1 LNRSRSFYHRYVEI
15 SLEFDKS
22 YEDQWW
28 LIVFQKVVF
37 AILHQLR
44 NNLLAGNYYIEK
56 TFLEIVCCF
65 DFDRTPF
72 FAVQWSSSRRDSR
85 SIPSWRTICQGW
97 LLQCAVA
104 FRSEPAATF
113 LLVAIA
119 AHVLRFGYQRQPTA
133 ESDGKSGMLH
143 VAPTLPETCSVFP
156 APQRSSAR
164 QAIWSRTH
172 RILFHWTEFFG
183 IQHLLQFT
191 HATTVRLVLPNKP
204 RGRLLLFLWFPS
216 FCQLR
221 IESVRGRRYF
231 GWLNCRLFVESTPIF
246 MNSQLFSWADIYFY
260 QYISI
265 ILITFILDGDAI
277 QDVPIPATL
286 HRQRHLSRT
295 SPLWMTGDRFINVR
309 LHTFFWTNADRMPHL
324 RCIFEATS
332 S

>member
-1 LNRSRSFYHRYVEI
+1 MCFVSATRGSRQLKV
-15 SLEFDKS
+15 LE
-22 YEDQWW
+22 
-28 LIVFQKVVF
+28 
-37 AILHQLR
+37 
-44 NNLLAGNYYIEK
+44 N
-56 TFLEIVCCF
+56 C
-65 DFDRTPF
+65 
-72 FAVQWSSSRRDSR
+72 
-85 SIPSWRTICQGW
+85 
-97 LLQCAVA
+97 
-104 FRSEPAATF
+104 
-113 LLVAIA
+113 
-119 AHVLRFGYQRQPTA
+119 
-133 ESDGKSGMLH
+133 MLH

-183 IQHLLQFT
+183 IQHLLEFT